1 MKNEFEINE
10 KALSTK
16 ISIKD
21 MTINDLLEDKKK
33 LTVDVKILAEKL
45 QFSKILEET
54 KEENKDKKQDTQ
66 DNELILKTK
75 EMQ

>member
-21 MTINDLLEDKKK
+21 KTINDLLEDKKK

-45 QFSKILEET
+45 
-54 KEENKDKKQDTQ
+54 
-66 DNELILKTK
+66 
-75 EMQ
+75 